1 MKRLI
6 LATCVVATG
15 MIWGRPAIPSTPGQ
29 QGEAAALEATGD
41 ELRDHQ
47 SYGEAIKYYRLA
59 MHAGGNEAALYSKI
73 GSTDLRMR
81 SYGPAQAAF
90 EQAAKRNPKDAR
102 VMNNL
107 GVVNH
112 LQKKYDTA
120 VKWYK
125 KALSLNESEAV
136 YHYNLGGC
144 WFALER
150 MDRASAEYARAL
162 ELDPNVLVYGA
173 ENGLSGQFD
182 TAKLGQL
189 SYLLAK
195 LYASRGDTARS
206 LASLE
211 KAKQQG
217 YVGLD
222 SVYKDKEFA
231 SLRQNPKLA
240 QLVGPERK

>member
-1 MKRLI
+1 MKRTI
-6 LATCVVATG
+6 LVAFMVATG
-15 MIWGRPAIPSTPGQ
+15 MIWGRPSTPSGAGQ

-47 SYGEAIKYYRLA
+47 SYGEAIKYYHLA
-59 MHAGGNEAALYSKI
+59 MHAGGDEAALYSKI
-73 GSTDLRMR
+73 GSVDLRMR

-102 VMNNL
+102 LMNNL

-112 LQKKYDTA
+112 LQKRYDTA

-125 KALSLNESEAV
+125 KALSLNENEAV

-144 WFALER
+144 WFALEH

-162 ELDPNVLVYGA
+162 ELDPNVMVYGA

-182 TAKLGQL
+182 PAKLGQL
-189 SYLLAK
+189 SYLMAK
-195 LYASRGDTARS
+195 LYASRGDAARS
-206 LASLE
+206 LAALE

-217 YVGLD
+217 YTGLD

-231 SLRQNPKLA
+231 SLRRDPRLA